1 MFGGNTATASAK
13 ERMDE
18 NEARSRAAT
27 LEQSA
32 AKQRKVA
39 EHAHAMRAC
48 APKARAFVRVWAEM
62 FCATVWQ
69 LVMFLEA
76 MYTVAPA
83 EASASA
89 VG

>member
-1 MFGGNTATASAK
+1 
-13 ERMDE
+13 
-18 NEARSRAAT
+18 
-27 LEQSA
+27 
-32 AKQRKVA
+32 
-39 EHAHAMRAC
+39 MRAC